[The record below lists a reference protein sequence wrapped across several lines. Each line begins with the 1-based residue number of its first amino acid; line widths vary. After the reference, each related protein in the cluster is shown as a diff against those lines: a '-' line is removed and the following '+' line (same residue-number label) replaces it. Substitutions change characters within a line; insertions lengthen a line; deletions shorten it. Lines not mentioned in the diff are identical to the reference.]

1 MEKGCYQTIIEE
13 VSDKISAKIL
23 TEENNLAEKAR
34 FIDMDISEIVREIG
48 LQVTEKVLK
57 NTRDNMVEKKGRW
70 TCNTSQFH
78 Y

>member
-34 FIDMDISEIVREIG
+34 LIDMDISEIVREIG
-48 LQVTEKVLK
+48 LQATEKVLK
-57 NTRDNMVEKKGRW
+57 NTRDNMVEKKRKMDL
-70 TCNTSQFH
+70 
-78 Y
+78 

>member
-48 LQVTEKVLK
+48 LQATEKVLK
-57 NTRDNMVEKKGRW
+57 NTRDNMVEKKRKIDL
-70 TCNTSQFH
+70 
-78 Y
+78 

>member
-57 NTRDNMVEKKGRW
+57 NTRDNMVEKKRKMDL
-70 TCNTSQFH
+70 
-78 Y
+78 

>member
-13 VSDKISAKIL
+13 VSEKISAKIL

-48 LQVTEKVLK
+48 LQATEKVLK
-57 NTRDNMVEKKGRW
+57 NTRDNMVEKKRKMDL
-70 TCNTSQFH
+70 
-78 Y
+78 